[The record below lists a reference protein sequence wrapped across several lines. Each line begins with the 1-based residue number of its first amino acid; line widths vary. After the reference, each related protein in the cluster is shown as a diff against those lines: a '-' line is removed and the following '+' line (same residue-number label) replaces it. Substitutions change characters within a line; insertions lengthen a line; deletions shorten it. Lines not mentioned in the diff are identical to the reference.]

1 MTEPASPTPPARYSA
16 AAIALHWLL
25 AALLAGQLGL
35 GWRLEELG
43 QGAAA
48 FAAFQ
53 LHKSIGIA
61 ILLLSLARLSLRI
74 AVPPPPPLPD
84 KAVNLL
90 LAKTVHW
97 LFYLVMIGGPLTGW
111 IVASTARI
119 KVPTLVFGVL
129 PWPHLPL
136 GRSWHEPAEVLHG
149 ALGWLLAGLLVLH
162 IAGALRH
169 HWLREDLIGR
179 MLPALWRE
187 WRAQTIAVV
196 TALAAL
202 GAAFALGQAQPFGIQ
217 PAASNAPRPTQT
229 AATPTPAPP
238 PTATAAASPSPLP
251 EPNDQ
256 ASAAALPA
264 AVWQVEPGG
273 RLSFRADYSGSPVD
287 GSFTRWDADIKF
299 SPDDLAGSSIR
310 VSVDLGSVDTADA
323 ERDDNLRSDSFFD
336 VTAHPKAVFTSRSIR
351 HRGGDR
357 YEAAGTLAMHGASVP
372 LTLPFTV
379 TIVGARASASGSAR
393 INRTAFGVGS
403 GQWADTATI
412 ADGVAVNFR
421 LRANKK

>member
-1 MTEPASPTPPARYSA
+1 MTEPARYSA

-25 AALLAGQLGL
+25 AVLLAGQLAL
-35 GWRLEELG
+35 GWRLEDMG

-74 AVPPPPPLPD
+74 AVPPPAPLPD
-84 KAVNLL
+84 KPVNLA
-90 LAKTVHW
+90 LARGVHW

-111 IVASTARI
+111 ILASTARI

-136 GRSWHEPAEVLHG
+136 GRGWHEPAEVLHG
-149 ALGWLLAGLLVLH
+149 ALGWLLAGLVVLH

-179 MLPALWRE
+179 MLPGAWRE
-187 WRAQTIAVV
+187 WRAQSIAVAA
-196 TALAAL
+196 ALLAL
-202 GAAFALGQAQPFGIQ
+202 GAAFALGQTLPFGGDLKQ
-217 PAASNAPRPTQT
+217 PAVPIAAQQPVVQETP
-229 AATPTPAPP
+229 AATPTPTPSATPSAEP
-238 PTATAAASPSPLP
+238 SEEPTDEAMPAAA
-251 EPNDQ
+251 
-256 ASAAALPA
+256 
-264 AVWQVEPGG
+264 WQVEPGG

-287 GSFTRWDADIKF
+287 GGFKRWDADIKF

-310 VSVDLGSVDTADA
+310 VTVDLSSVDTADG
-323 ERDDNLRSDSFFD
+323 ERDEMLRSDSFFD
-336 VTAHPKAVFTSRSIR
+336 IAAHPKAVFTSRTIR
-351 HRGGDR
+351 SRGGDR

-379 TIVGARASASGSAR
+379 TIDGARASASGSAR
-393 INRTAFGVGS
+393 LNRTAFGVGS
-403 GQWADTATI
+403 GQWADTGTI

-421 LRANKK
+421 LKAKKK

>member
-1 MTEPASPTPPARYSA
+1 MTDQPSSTPSRYST

-25 AALLAGQLGL
+25 AALLALQLAL
-35 GWRLEELG
+35 GWRLEDMG

-74 AVPPPPPLPD
+74 ALPPPPPLPD
-84 KAVNLL
+84 KVLNLR
-90 LAKTVHW
+90 LAKAVHW
-97 LFYLVMIGGPLTGW
+97 LFYLVMIGGPVSGW
-111 IVASTARI
+111 IIASTARI

-136 GRSWHEPAEVLHG
+136 GRGWHEPAEVAHG
-149 ALGWLLAGLLVLH
+149 ALGWLLAGLVLLH
-162 IAGALRH
+162 VAGALRH

-179 MLPALWRE
+179 MLPRGLRE
-187 WRAQTIAVV
+187 WRVQSLTVAA
-196 TALAAL
+196 ALTAL
-202 GAAFALGQAQPFGIQ
+202 GAAFAFAQTMPFGSGGAQ
-217 PAASNAPRPTQT
+217 SAAPGAAKPAIAPKLAEPVPTAT
-229 AATPTPAPP
+229 PSPAATPSAQPSEE
-238 PTATAAASPSPLP
+238 PTD
-251 EPNDQ
+251 E
-256 ASAAALPA
+256 ALPA
-264 AVWQVEPGG
+264 ALWQVEPGG

-287 GSFTRWDADIKF
+287 GSFKRWDASIKF

-323 ERDDNLRSDSFFD
+323 DRDENLRSDGFFD
-336 VTAHPKAVFTSRSIR
+336 VAAHPRAVFSSRAIR

-357 YEAAGTLAMHGASVP
+357 YEAAGTLAMHGVSVP

-379 TIVGARASASGSAR
+379 TIDGSRANASGSAR
-393 INRTAFGVGS
+393 LSRTAFGVGS
-403 GQWADTATI
+403 GQWADTGAI
-412 ADGVAVNFR
+412 ADAVAVNFR
-421 LRANKK
+421 LKARKK